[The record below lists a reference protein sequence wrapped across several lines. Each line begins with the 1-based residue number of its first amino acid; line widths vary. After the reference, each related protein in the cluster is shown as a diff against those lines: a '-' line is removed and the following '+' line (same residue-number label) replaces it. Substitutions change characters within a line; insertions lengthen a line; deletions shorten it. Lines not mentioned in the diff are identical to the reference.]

1 MVGVGFFAGIQ
12 ASAPDIAAVS
22 DSYFKAENLMDFK
35 IVSTM
40 GLTDDDV
47 AMLQTL
53 KGVQSVIPSYSL
65 DVMSHDKAIRVH
77 AIEESVNNIK
87 LVDGRMPK
95 TDDECV
101 ADSKTYKVGDNVGI
115 TSDVTDKLKTTVYTV
130 VGTMINLAV
139 TLTAAYS
146 LSKKFVPGGRVVMLL
161 MIFTMYFSGGMIPTY
176 MIMKNLNLLDTRL
189 IMVVS
194 GAVSTYNLII
204 ARTFFISGVPKEVEE
219 AALIDGCSIFRTF
232 ISIVLPLSKAV
243 IGVLALYYG
252 VAHWNSYFNALIYL
266 SDNDKYPLQLIQ
278 RAILISNQQ
287 KASMALENEEMMQ
300 VQQRVANLI
309 KYSVIVVSSLP
320 VLVAYPFLQKYFAKG
335 VMVGSVKG

>member
-1 MVGVGFFAGIQ
+1 MSLIKESKGDKIFNAANFIITSLLTLIVLYPLIYILSASISNPDLVYTGKVWLLPRGITFEGYQ
-12 ASAPDIAAVS
+12 RVLQDPDIMTGYANTI
-22 DSYFKAENLMDFK
+22 F
-35 IVSTM
+35 
-40 GLTDDDV
+40 
-47 AMLQTL
+47 
-53 KGVQSVIPSYSL
+53 
-65 DVMSHDKAIRVH
+65 
-77 AIEESVNNIK
+77 
-87 LVDGRMPK
+87 
-95 TDDECV
+95 
-101 ADSKTYKVGDNVGI
+101 
-115 TSDVTDKLKTTVYTV
+115 YTV

-266 SDNDKYPLQLIQ
+266 SDNDKYPLQLIL